1 MTSPIHR
8 KHQRTFP
15 LALLRSFLVVPNRLA
30 GNGITV
36 LSLSTCSRD
45 SEQRDGLTVNAIGG
59 CREGGGPALWFFY
72 LVFPLLFCF
81 KYTVPDVRKKK
92 YTEYYP
98 ATMIIAVI
106 WLAFL
111 AEFMMNRCAA
121 AKRHCACTCMHRDKA
136 STLALFVTLPRHII

>member
-1 MTSPIHR
+1 M
-8 KHQRTFP
+8 
-15 LALLRSFLVVPNRLA
+15 V
-30 GNGITV
+30 
-36 LSLSTCSRD
+36 
-45 SEQRDGLTVNAIGG
+45 GG
-59 CREGGGPALWFFY
+59 GREGGGPALWFFY

-111 AEFMMNRCAA
+111 AEFMMNRCAT
-121 AKRHCACTCMHRDKA
+121 AKRHRACICMHRGEAPA
-136 STLALFVTLPRHII
+136 SGASSSP

>member
-1 MTSPIHR
+1 M
-8 KHQRTFP
+8 
-15 LALLRSFLVVPNRLA
+15 
-30 GNGITV
+30 
-36 LSLSTCSRD
+36 
-45 SEQRDGLTVNAIGG
+45 NAIGG

-111 AEFMMNRCAA
+111 AEFMMNRCARSTPTI
-121 AKRHCACTCMHRDKA
+121 KHRQSIYSCPLRHPDKTSSALNIA
-136 STLALFVTLPRHII
+136 STLTPIHNSQL

>member
-1 MTSPIHR
+1 MISPTHR
-8 KHQRTFP
+8 KHQRPFS

-30 GNGITV
+30 GITV

-121 AKRHCACTCMHRDKA
+121 ATRHQAHLDLETNH
-136 STLALFVTLPRHII
+136 SSP

>member
-1 MTSPIHR
+1 MS
-8 KHQRTFP
+8 
-15 LALLRSFLVVPNRLA
+15 
-30 GNGITV
+30 
-36 LSLSTCSRD
+36 
-45 SEQRDGLTVNAIGG
+45 AIGG

-121 AKRHCACTCMHRDKA
+121 RAKPPSSTPRSRDK
-136 STLALFVTLPRHII
+136 SFVTLTRLH

>member
-1 MTSPIHR
+1 MILPTHR
-8 KHQRTFP
+8 KHQRPFP
-15 LALLRSFLVVPNRLA
+15 LALLFLVVPNRLA

-45 SEQRDGLTVNAIGG
+45 SEQRDGLTVNAIAG
-59 CREGGGPALWFFY
+59 CREGGGPAPWFFY

-111 AEFMMNRCAA
+111 AEFMMNRCAGA
-121 AKRHCACTCMHRDKA
+121 TRHQAHCLRTREAWACPLLLNLSAH
-136 STLALFVTLPRHII
+136 H